1 MEVEEVVELL
11 LRMSRMDIKVARR
24 KRMLL
29 HVSSEISIHEVD

>member
-11 LRMSRMDIKVARR
+11 LRMSRMDIKVARK

-29 HVSSEISIHEVD
+29 HVSSEICAHEG